1 MENFKQHDAS
11 LVIDY
16 LKEIAIRLR
25 EGEDLCAR
33 IIVEHEEFMEEVEA
47 DKDE

>member
-1 MENFKQHDAS
+1 MKDLKRYDAS
-11 LVIDY
+11 LVIDF
-16 LKEIAIRLR
+16 LKAIAIRLR
-25 EGEDLCAR
+25 EGEDICAS

>member
-1 MENFKQHDAS
+1 MEDLKQHDAS

-16 LKEIAIRLR
+16 LREIANRLC
-25 EGEDLCAR
+25 EGEDLCAS

-47 DKDE
+47 DSDE